1 MAEGSPPHGGFL
13 PPEPHG
19 PEPDLAARPA
29 PPPAPPAAAQPPGQG
44 YAPPAQEP
52 PAQWAPTPG
61 QASADNGPA
70 VLGFSLSLSSVGLLL
85 ISGGLSTL
93 ISIGLAIPG
102 MLQSRKGTRRV
113 RDGLTTRNAGLA
125 KAGWVIGI
133 VALVLSVLAT
143 IIWTVFA
150 VLVATNEGL
159 RDDFERELER
169 ELDQYEQ
176 SSAAVTALF
185 VAGRV
190 IGAALS

>member
-1 MAEGSPPHGGFL
+1 VAGDSPPPGGFL
-13 PPEPHG
+13 PPEPQG
-19 PEPDLAARPA
+19 PEPDLGSRPA
-29 PPPAPPAAAQPPGQG
+29 PPPAPPPAADPAEQG
-44 YAPPAQEP
+44 YAPPVQAQP
-52 PAQWAPTPG
+52 PQWAPAPA
-61 QASADNGPA
+61 QAGADNGPA

-93 ISIGLAIPG
+93 LSIGLAIPG

-143 IIWTVFA
+143 ILWTVFA
-150 VLVATNEGL
+150 VLVATNDEI
-159 RDDFERELER
+159 RDDFERELDR

-176 SSAAVTALF
+176 SSSAVTAMF
-185 VAGRV
+185 VAGRI
-190 IGAALS
+190 IGVALS